1 MSATIRLTR
10 LTRLAR
16 VSVFGTGAFGAR
28 VSELLPKSSGLDVTR
43 VGPEI
48 TDDLLADVDAA
59 VLVLDRP
66 ARQLARRFR
75 QVASDAGK
83 PWILVEFDHP
93 AIRVGPYF
101 DPAGGPC
108 LDCFYARE
116 DQHADKPAPVQK
128 NGHAHEHGHAHG
140 HGHGHGHQHGADCSP
155 APAAAE
161 QEQVGIAAAA
171 GVLPHQARIAV
182 GLLSLSLAEPVRGRV
197 ATVDLRTAA
206 IRSDQVIGCHGCP
219 HCGDETERLIQSRQ
233 LDHLFRTVG
242 GVTHDEYN

>member
-1 MSATIRLTR
+1 MSATLR
-10 LTRLAR
+10 LTRLARLSR

-48 TDDLLADVDAA
+48 TDGLLADADADAA

-66 ARQLARRFR
+66 ARPLARRFR
-75 QVASDAGK
+75 QAASDAGK
-83 PWILVEFDHP
+83 PWLLVEFDHP
-93 AIRVGPYF
+93 VIRVGPYF
-101 DPAGGPC
+101 DPVGGPC

-116 DQHADKPAPVQK
+116 DQHADKPAPVR
-128 NGHAHEHGHAHG
+128 NHGHAHAHG
-140 HGHGHGHQHGADCSP
+140 HGHEHGHQHGADCSH
-155 APAAAE
+155 APVPAAE
-161 QEQVGIAAAA
+161 QEQPGIAAAA

-197 ATVDLRTAA
+197 VTVDLRTAA

-219 HCGDETERLIQSRQ
+219 HCGDETERLNQSRQ

-242 GVTHDEYN
+242 GVTHDEHN

>member
-1 MSATIRLTR
+1 MSATVRLTR
-10 LTRLAR
+10 LTR

-66 ARQLARRFR
+66 ARPLARRFR
-75 QVASDAGK
+75 QVASEAGK
-83 PWILVEFDHP
+83 PWLLVEFDHP

-101 DPAGGPC
+101 DPTGGPC

-116 DQHADKPAPVQK
+116 DQHADKPAPVRK
-128 NGHAHEHGHAHG
+128 HGHAHE
-140 HGHGHGHQHGADCSP
+140 HGHGHQHGADCSH

-197 ATVDLRTAA
+197 VTVDLRTAA